1 MAELNGQLAMF
12 DDGENY
18 RGFVDK
24 FKPAKTTDDCYT
36 PENIYEAVAGW
47 VAKEYGVDRE
57 SFVRPFWP
65 GADFEY
71 CEYPEGCVVVDNPPF
86 SILQRI
92 VNFYMARGIRFFLF
106 APALTLLRRRYDV
119 CCIATGIRITYENGA
134 NVNTGFVTNLEP
146 GTVLR
151 TAPELYA
158 IVDPIN
164 TDNEKKGKATLPKY
178 EYPDQVVTSAICN
191 RWSKYGVHFRVK
203 AEDCRIISSLDSM
216 KAQGTK
222 IFGYG
227 ILLSERA
234 AAERAAAERA
244 AAERAAAV
252 KWQLSEREWRIVR
265 EMGKAP
271 T

>member
-47 VAKEYGVDRE
+47 VAEEYGVDRE

-65 GADFEY
+65 GAAFEY

-92 VNFYMARGIRFFLF
+92 VNFYMAHGIRFFLF

-119 CCIATGIRITYENGA
+119 CCIACGISIIYENGA
-134 NVNTGFVTNLEP
+134 SVNTGFVTNLEP

-158 IVDPIN
+158 IIDPIN
-164 TDNEKKGKATLPKY
+164 TANEKKGKAHPPKY

-191 RWSKYGVHFRVK
+191 RWSKYGVDFKVM
-203 AEDCRIISSLDSM
+203 AEDCRIITALDSM
-216 KAQGTK
+216 KQKDKT

-227 ILLSERA
+227 LLLS
-234 AAERAAAERA
+234 ERA

-265 EMGKAP
+265 EMGE
-271 T
+271 TEEGGF